1 MNTFKITPGI
11 QTGLKALG
19 VAPEALLRKCGLP
32 LTLFSSDQG
41 MVTTEQMFALWRA
54 LGECS
59 DDPALGLKLASQ
71 VPLEQHHPVSIAA
84 HHARTFRDGLQRMA
98 RYKILCCSEEM
109 RLVED
114 KKLASVEFNWLLS
127 SELAPPLLLDA
138 AFASTLMLG
147 RRGTG
152 QRLHPLRVEMRRN
165 DEHRKIYEAFYGCPV
180 KFKARRN
187 AIVYLISDLDRP
199 FRTYNAELLALLSP
213 QLDQELARRKAH
225 HTVAARVKWV
235 LMRLLGGQRPEI
247 IDVAKELGMSCRTL
261 QRRIAEESTSFRRL
275 ISDARRELAKH
286 YLLEPSLSLAEAA
299 CLLGYE
305 DPNSFFR
312 AFRDWEGTTP
322 GEWRDLQKKRNGTVH
337 R

>member
-1 MNTFKITPGI
+1 MNTFKISPGI
-11 QTGLKALG
+11 RTGLKAVG
-19 VAPEALLRKCGLP
+19 VAPETLLRKCGLP
-32 LTLFSSDQG
+32 VTLLSSGQS
-41 MVTTEQMFALWRA
+41 MVTTEQLFALWRA

-59 DDPALGLKLASQ
+59 SDPAIGLKLASQ

-114 KKLASVEFNWLLS
+114 KNEGSVEFNWLLS
-127 SELAPPLLLDA
+127 RELAPPLLLDA
-138 AFASTLMLG
+138 AFASTLVLG

-152 QRLHPLRVEMRRN
+152 QLLHPLRVEMRRN
-165 DEHRKIYEAFYGCPV
+165 DGDGEIYEAHYGCPV

-187 AIVYLISDLDRP
+187 AIVYRTSDLDRP
-199 FRTYNAELLALLSP
+199 FFTYNAELLALLSP
-213 QLDQELARRKAH
+213 QLDQELARRKAEQ
-225 HTVAARVKWV
+225 TVAARVKWV
-235 LMRLLGGQRPEI
+235 LMRLLGGHRAGI
-247 IDVAKELGMSCRTL
+247 SDVAKELGMSCRTL
-261 QRRIAEESTSFRRL
+261 QRRISEESTSFRQL
-275 ISDARRELAKH
+275 VSDARRELAKH
-286 YLLEPSLSLAEAA
+286 YLLQPSLQLGEAA

-312 AFRDWEGTTP
+312 AFREWEGTTP
-322 GEWRDLQKKRNGTVH
+322 SEWRDLQKKKGKAR

>member
-1 MNTFKITPGI
+1 MNTFKMTPGI
-11 QTGLKALG
+11 QTGLKAMGL
-19 VAPEALLRKCGLP
+19 APATVLRKCGLP
-32 LTLFSSDQG
+32 LTLFSSGQG

-59 DDPALGLKLASQ
+59 NDAAIGLKLASQ

-109 RLVED
+109 RLIED
-114 KKLASVEFNWLLS
+114 KKEGSVEFNWLLS
-127 SELAPPLLLDA
+127 RELAPPLLLDA
-138 AFASTLMLG
+138 AFASTLVLG

-152 QRLHPLRVEMRRN
+152 QSLHPLRVEMRRN
-165 DEHRKIYEAFYGCPV
+165 DEHREIYEAYYGCPV

-187 AIVYLISDLDRP
+187 AIFYRISDLDRP
-199 FRTYNAELLALLSP
+199 FLTYNAELLALLSP
-213 QLDQELARRKAH
+213 QLDQELARRKADQ
-225 HTVAARVKWV
+225 TVAGRVKWV
-235 LMRLLGGQRPEI
+235 LMRLLGGHRLEI
-247 IDVAKELGMSCRTL
+247 TDVAKELGMSCRTL
-261 QRRIAEESTSFRRL
+261 QRRITEESTSFRQL
-275 ISDARRELAKH
+275 VSDARRELAKH
-286 YLLEPSLSLAEAA
+286 YLLQPSLSLGEAA

-312 AFRDWEGTTP
+312 AFREWEGTTP
-322 GEWRDLQKKRNGTVH
+322 GEWRDMQKRNGKVH